1 MYFAFS
7 PGVHWLQDP
16 RSRVY
21 NFSTWLEKIPKVTD
35 FAFERLAG
43 FIRSSRDEVFGFL
56 TTSTAGSFVFS
67 TPQDLWSLAK
77 RENRTFAG
85 STSSLT
91 GMLSQIYFLI
101 SGDKDVDTSVLSQ
114 SFGKEVIS
122 VLFSLLE
129 TKI

>member
-56 TTSTAGSFVFS
+56 TTSIFS
-67 TPQDLWSLAK
+67 WLIRIVYCVGPLVASETRKSYICRVNLVSNGHAK
-77 RENRTFAG
+77 SN
-85 STSSLT
+85 
-91 GMLSQIYFLI
+91 IFLNI
-101 SGDKDVDTSVLSQ
+101 WR
-114 SFGKEVIS
+114 
-122 VLFSLLE
+122 
-129 TKI
+129 